1 MELFMTDTLLS
12 RDDEP
17 NWYFRVVDYP
27 LTEFRRLG
35 EDGLSNIFIPVEGL
49 SNYSLADTT
58 PVRWEQYPG
67 LSEED
72 NLVSF
77 YAYVSMLSA
86 QDVYTTTLFRVD
98 LNGMFQ
104 VYLSEWS
111 KDKTDREELANEIR
125 KITRYVWFTS
135 EEVFYAFIQRACPLL
150 YSQIDRWK
158 LLTELK
164 EYSREIRVAEK

>member
-17 NWYFRVVDYP
+17 NWYFRIGYP
-27 LTEFRRLG
+27 LTKFRRLG
-35 EDGLSNIFIPVEGL
+35 EDSLSEIFIPVEGL

-58 PVRWEQYPG
+58 PIRWEQYPG

-77 YAYVSMLSA
+77 YAYVSTLSA

-135 EEVFYAFIQRACPLL
+135 EEVFYAFIQRACPLI

>member
-1 MELFMTDTLLS
+1 MTDTLLS

-17 NWYFRVVDYP
+17 NWYFRVGYP

-35 EDGLSNIFIPVEGL
+35 EDGLLNIFIPVEGL
-49 SNYSLADTT
+49 SNYSLANTT
-58 PVRWEQYPG
+58 PIRWENYPG

-72 NLVSF
+72 NLISF
-77 YAYVSMLSA
+77 YAYVSTLSA
-86 QDVYTTTLFRVD
+86 QDVYTTTTLFRID

-104 VYLSEWS
+104 VYLSECS
-111 KDKTDREELANEIR
+111 KDKIDREELANEIR

-135 EEVFYAFIQRACPLL
+135 EEVFYAFIQRACPLI

>member
-1 MELFMTDTLLS
+1 MTDTLLS

-17 NWYFRVVDYP
+17 NWYFRIGYP

-35 EDGLSNIFIPVEGL
+35 EDSLSEIFIPVEGL

-58 PVRWEQYPG
+58 PIRWEQYPG

-86 QDVYTTTLFRVD
+86 QDVCTTTTLFRVY
-98 LNGMFQ
+98 LNEMFQ
-104 VYLSEWS
+104 VYLSECS

-135 EEVFYAFIQRACPLL
+135 EEVFYAFIQRACPLI

>member
-1 MELFMTDTLLS
+1 MTDTLLS

-17 NWYFRVVDYP
+17 NWYFRVDYP

-35 EDGLSNIFIPVEGL
+35 EDSLSNIFIPVEGL
-49 SNYSLADTT
+49 SSYSLADTT
-58 PVRWEQYPG
+58 PIRWENYPE

-77 YAYVSMLSA
+77 YAYVSILSA
-86 QDVYTTTLFRVD
+86 QDAYTTTLFRID

-104 VYLSEWS
+104 VYLSECS
-111 KDKTDREELANEIR
+111 KDKIDREELANEIR
-125 KITRYVWFTS
+125 KITRYVWFPS
-135 EEVFYAFIQRACPLL
+135 EEVFYAFIQRACPLIH
-150 YSQIDRWK
+150 SQIDRWK

-164 EYSREIRVAEK
+164 DYSREIRVAEK

>member
-1 MELFMTDTLLS
+1 MTDTLLS

-17 NWYFRVVDYP
+17 HWYFRVVDYP

-35 EDGLSNIFIPVEGL
+35 EDSLSNIFIPVEGL
-49 SNYSLADTT
+49 SNYSLAATT
-58 PVRWEQYPG
+58 PIRWEQYPG

-86 QDVYTTTLFRVD
+86 QDIYTTTLFRVD

-104 VYLSEWS
+104 VYLSECS
-111 KDKTDREELANEIR
+111 KDKIDREELANEIR

-135 EEVFYAFIQRACPLL
+135 EEVFYAFIQRACPLI

-158 LLTELK
+158 LLTELR

>member
-1 MELFMTDTLLS
+1 
-12 RDDEP
+12 
-17 NWYFRVVDYP
+17 
-27 LTEFRRLG
+27 
-35 EDGLSNIFIPVEGL
+35 
-49 SNYSLADTT
+49 
-58 PVRWEQYPG
+58 
-67 LSEED
+67 
-72 NLVSF
+72 
-77 YAYVSMLSA
+77 
-86 QDVYTTTLFRVD
+86 
-98 LNGMFQ
+98 MFQ

-135 EEVFYAFIQRACPLL
+135 EEVFYAFIQRACPLI

>member
-1 MELFMTDTLLS
+1 MTDTLLS

-17 NWYFRVVDYP
+17 NWYFRVECH

-35 EDGLSNIFIPVEGL
+35 EDSLSNIFIPVEGL
-49 SNYSLADTT
+49 SNYSPADTT
-58 PVRWEQYPG
+58 PIRWEEYPG

-77 YAYVSMLSA
+77 YAYVSTLSA
-86 QDVYTTTLFRVD
+86 QDVYTTTLFHIA
-98 LNGMFQ
+98 LNGVFQ
-104 VYLSEWS
+104 NYLSGCFES
-111 KDKTDREELANEIR
+111 EVDRKELANEIH

-135 EEVFYAFIQRACPLL
+135 EEVFYAFIQRACPLI
-150 YSQIDRWK
+150 YSQIERWK

-164 EYSREIRVAEK
+164 EHSREVRVAKK

>member
-1 MELFMTDTLLS
+1 MTDTLLS

-17 NWYFRVVDYP
+17 NWYFRVGYP

-49 SNYSLADTT
+49 SSFSLIDTT
-58 PVRWEQYPG
+58 PIRWEQYPG

-77 YAYVSMLSA
+77 YAYVSTLSA
-86 QDVYTTTLFRVD
+86 QDVYTTTLFRVY
-98 LNGMFQ
+98 LNEMFQ
-104 VYLSEWS
+104 VYLSECS
-111 KDKTDREELANEIR
+111 KDKIDREELANEVR
-125 KITRYVWFTS
+125 KITRYVWFPS
-135 EEVFYAFIQRACPLL
+135 EEVFYAFIQRACPLI
-150 YSQIDRWK
+150 YSQIERWK

-164 EYSREIRVAEK
+164 EYSREVRVVRK

>member
-1 MELFMTDTLLS
+1 MTDTLLS

-17 NWYFRVVDYP
+17 HWYFRVVDYP

-35 EDGLSNIFIPVEGL
+35 EDSLSEIFIPVEGL

-58 PVRWEQYPG
+58 PIRWEQYPG

-86 QDVYTTTLFRVD
+86 QDIYTTTLFRVD

-135 EEVFYAFIQRACPLL
+135 EEVFYAFIQRACPLI

-164 EYSREIRVAEK
+164 EYSREVRVIRK

>member
-1 MELFMTDTLLS
+1 MTDTLLS

-17 NWYFRVVDYP
+17 HWYFRVVDYP

-35 EDGLSNIFIPVEGL
+35 EDSLSNIFIPVEGV

-58 PVRWEQYPG
+58 PIRWEQYPG

-86 QDVYTTTLFRVD
+86 QDIYTTTLFRVD

-135 EEVFYAFIQRACPLL
+135 EEVFYTFIQRACPLI

-164 EYSREIRVAEK
+164 EYSREVRVIRK